1 MSRPITMHMART
13 AMNQDPKVREWAE
26 QFLKNKERTGREAM
40 SDEEFDKHWRYVRP
54 ERMHEGAVEAVTAY
68 MQEQQAGR

>member
-1 MSRPITMHMART
+1 MSKPITMHMARA

-26 QFLKNKERTGREAM
+26 RFLKAKERGTCASM
-40 SDEEFDKHWRYVRP
+40 SAEEFEKHWRYVRP

-68 MQEQQAGR
+68 VQDQETNR